1 MKLHP
6 IVCSDSVETA
16 FQEMKDQEPHRLTYV
31 NAGSEEYAT
40 VVEPLAPAGLRP
52 LSKRQRQMLK
62 SRL

>member
-40 VVEPLAPAGLRP
+40 VVEPLAPQGFALFRKGSVKCSSLGL
-52 LSKRQRQMLK
+52 
-62 SRL
+62 